1 MAGDERAAPPSAA
14 EEALIE
20 DLMEKREGDASGFTC
35 PECNGSLWEK
45 AEGNGNGGVVVG
57 YECRVSHKYSFE
69 TLVAAKALEVEAA
82 VWAAINALEER
93 AALLR
98 KSAARARSRGLA
110 TVDMPARMLEQ
121 ARESEQHAEA
131 IRRTL
136 LGSLVAVE
144 SRGMTGDGAT
154 GVGGAGPIS
163 A

>member
-1 MAGDERAAPPSAA
+1 VQAD
-14 EEALIE
+14 
-20 DLMEKREGDASGFTC
+20 
-35 PECNGSLWEK
+35 
-45 AEGNGNGGVVVG
+45 GNGGGVVSF
-57 YECRVSHKYSFE
+57 ECRVSHKYTFE

-98 KSAARARSRGLA
+98 KSAARARARGLSTA
-110 TVDMPARMLEQ
+110 EVPERMIEQ

-136 LGSLVAVE
+136 LGSVMAV
-144 SRGMTGDGAT
+144 GAGAQGTGGDG
-154 GVGGAGPIS
+154 GGLREGDVGPIS